1 MDVEIRFN
9 GVLKPCTKEVDG
21 NNEVVFTS
29 EDGDFIK
36 FPNSD
41 NLEDLIESYN
51 SVNEVEHEVIGDI
64 TYGKVEINNFSD

>member
-1 MDVEIRFN
+1 M
-9 GVLKPCTKEVDG
+9 DG